1 MNPLQLVFKFF
12 LSFNNSIR
20 LGSVDVSGLWI
31 GKKNLTFGGLTHG
44 SVSIVFAI
52 TFYTLS
58 FFFPISSLR

>member
-1 MNPLQLVFKFF
+1 MMNPLQLVFKFF
-12 LSFNNSIR
+12 IR

-31 GKKNLTFGGLTHG
+31 GKKKSDFWGLTHG
-44 SVSIVFAI
+44 SVSIVLAI

>member
-1 MNPLQLVFKFF
+1 MMNSLQLVG
-12 LSFNNSIR
+12 

-44 SVSIVFAI
+44 SVSIVLAI

>member
-1 MNPLQLVFKFF
+1 MMNSLQLVFKFF
-12 LSFNNSIR
+12 IR

-44 SVSIVFAI
+44 SVSIVLAI